1 MENRPPIDG
10 AFDLETYF
18 PQAYQELKRMAFA
31 QLRSEREGHTLNA
44 TGLVHEVYLKL
55 ARQEQQQFESK
66 GHFFHVAALAMR
78 RILVSYARQKKS
90 EKRGGDQVRLTLE
103 NQEVAHLTTY
113 EDILHLNDALT
124 RYHSL
129 SERGAKI
136 IEFWFFGGF
145 KQAEIAQILEISE
158 VTVRREWRLARNW
171 LSIQLKDLT
180 P

>member
-1 MENRPPIDG
+1 MYG
-10 AFDLETYF
+10 QSYDLETYF

-55 ARQEQQQFESK
+55 ARQEQQQFTSK

-78 RILVSYARQKKS
+78 RILVSHARTKRS
-90 EKRGGDQVRLTLE
+90 EKRGGDRLRLTLE

-124 RYHSL
+124 RYQDL
-129 SERGAKI
+129 SKRGAQI

-145 KQAEIAQILEISE
+145 KQVEIAQIMEISE
-158 VTVRREWRLARNW
+158 ATVRREWRLARSW
-171 LSIQLKDLT
+171 LSAQLKA
-180 P
+180 PGP